1 MVYLNRPGPAR
12 TSRCTAYILSLF
24 PAPEVH
30 LISSGSA
37 ADLKYID
44 L

>member
-1 MVYLNRPGPAR
+1 MVYLNRPGPVR
-12 TSRCTAYILSLF
+12 TSRCIAYILSLF

-30 LISSGSA
+30 LISFGSA